1 MVDFVDL
8 AESSRWLLERYLGGG
23 GSDNDDFV
31 NLESGQADH
40 AAYATNGGGGNDS
53 ILQSL
58 VYDDTPTTST
68 RPFLSKSAEAEL
80 YLLCTNF
87 LLYVAMVIITTIIAK
102 IYFPESLERD
112 ASAPALRRKY
122 SYRRQ
127 TVQQYADEEDDEMEA
142 LYSDDEEEDAAS
154 NSNNNGAGEGDFPSV
169 HTPTHHS
176 PQRDPLG
183 LGATSAQTDEVTNRD
198 IEEEDALLM
207 TPRGVTARLSARVLE
222 FDQETTSRA
231 KVIQRLLFCCLMLN
245 ITFVTWG
252 ALQERMLTRRYPRH
266 TGDYF
271 TYSYAL
277 VFTNRFWTLVM
288 SGILLWYLKP
298 RASRSTVVYEFAF
311 PSISNMLSSW
321 CQYEALKYV
330 SFPATTLFKSFKLA
344 PVMLMGKLLGNK
356 SYPAYDYFVALVIGI
371 GIALFMSSTDDLG
384 FSFSQDYLGNA
395 EVSSAKW
402 TGIMLLCFF
411 LFFDSFTSQFQSRM
425 FQRHLDLSI
434 VELMFATSAFST
446 VLSGIT
452 LVHTHEFSP
461 ALAFVMQHSE
471 IHLHFFMFS
480 ICSTIGQ
487 LFIFYTIKNF
497 GAVVFTL
504 IMTTRILLSIALSC
518 ILYGHPITG
527 VGFLGLM
534 LVMGAVLYRI
544 KKKAEGQQLIKWQ
557 GMEDD
562 KGKELVQE
570 WHEHLDM

>member
-1 MVDFVDL
+1 MSLDFVEL
-8 AESSRWLLERYLGGG
+8 AQGSRWLLERYLGGG
-23 GSDNDDFV
+23 GGDNDDFV
-31 NLESGQADH
+31 NLEGGAAADNT
-40 AAYATNGGGGNDS
+40 APNDN
-53 ILQSL
+53 ILQSMI
-58 VYDDTPTTST
+58 YDDTDPAAK
-68 RPFLSKSAEAEL
+68 PFLSKSAEAEL

-112 ASAPALRRKY
+112 ASAPAVRRKY

-127 TVQQYADEEDDEMEA
+127 QVQQQPSYADEEDDEMEA
-142 LYSDDEEEDAAS
+142 LYSDDEEESSGDQP
-154 NSNNNGAGEGDFPSV
+154 NNTNIGGDFPLQ

-183 LGATSAQTDEVTNRD
+183 LGATSPQTGPRVIHD
-198 IEEEDALLM
+198 IEEEDALLVSSLH

-231 KVIQRLLFCCLMLN
+231 KVLQRLLFCCLMLN
-245 ITFVTWG
+245 VTFVTWG

-356 SYPAYDYFVALVIGI
+356 SCKYC
-371 GIALFMSSTDDLG
+371 
-384 FSFSQDYLGNA
+384 
-395 EVSSAKW
+395 E
-402 TGIMLLCFF
+402 
-411 LFFDSFTSQFQSRM
+411 
-425 FQRHLDLSI
+425 
-434 VELMFATSAFST
+434 
-446 VLSGIT
+446 
-452 LVHTHEFSP
+452 
-461 ALAFVMQHSE
+461 
-471 IHLHFFMFS
+471 
-480 ICSTIGQ
+480 
-487 LFIFYTIKNF
+487 
-497 GAVVFTL
+497 
-504 IMTTRILLSIALSC
+504 
-518 ILYGHPITG
+518 
-527 VGFLGLM
+527 
-534 LVMGAVLYRI
+534 
-544 KKKAEGQQLIKWQ
+544 
-557 GMEDD
+557 
-562 KGKELVQE
+562 
-570 WHEHLDM
+570 